1 MDIRRAGLFG
11 YLSLNGR
18 NIPLHQ
24 FQGSTM
30 SLIAEILKSLQ
41 AERSRLDGDGA
52 FEVMIR
58 IRNKPMDTSKEG
70 VMILGRAEEVGALLE
85 GNGHVEAD
93 TPRKG
98 ESYEE
103 FYHRLLD
110 EQYPEPSAEFIAA
123 QWFGREVNPQTTQW
137 LNDPKAIRFR
147 VLNTRDEEFEAALPS
162 EYDSLK
168 NYVKRKYPDFV
179 AHLTFRTA

>member
-1 MDIRRAGLFG
+1 MDIRRQGLFG
-11 YLSLNGR
+11 YLSLNGKT
-18 NIPLHQ
+18 LTLVDSK
-24 FQGSTM
+24 GSIM
-30 SLIAEILKSLQ
+30 SLVAEAMRSLQ
-41 AERSRLDGDGA
+41 SERSRLDGEGA
-52 FEVMIR
+52 IEILIR
-58 IRNKPMDTSKEG
+58 LRNKPMDTTKEG
-70 VMILGRAEEVGALLE
+70 IMILGRAEEVGALLE

-93 TPRKG
+93 VPHNG

-103 FYHRLLD
+103 FYHRLLN

-137 LNDPKAIRFR
+137 LNDTKAIRFR

-162 EYDSLK
+162 EYESLK
-168 NYVKRKYPDFV
+168 QYVKAKYPEFV